1 MFILAN
7 VILEGIYLGS
17 NIKSNTYNGETR
29 SRLEI
34 DIYQPDADRNKQ
46 IIVRAND
53 LELKNIFDGKF
64 KMSSPIK
71 MKVSTNAYQNQVYF
85 NLEALL

>member
-1 MFILAN
+1 MAN

-29 SRLEI
+29 TRLEV
-34 DIYQPDADRNKQ
+34 DIYQPDAERNKQ
-46 IIVRAND
+46 VIVRTDNVAI
-53 LELKNIFDGKF
+53 KNTLDAKF

-71 MKVSTNAYQNQVYF
+71 IEASTNAYQNQVYF
-85 NLEALL
+85 NLEKIL